1 MTPVN
6 TPRGTGEAA
15 PVERGHY
22 VCGVVGLGA
31 VVALFLTQYAAIV
44 ALVDGAL
51 GLLGSTAIVWL
62 FFALWL
68 VVWLVVDVV
77 LLQLSR
83 GRRLDGPSDA

>member
-6 TPRGTGEAA
+6 TPRGKGEAA

-31 VVALFLTQYAAIV
+31 VLALFLTQYAAIV
-44 ALVDGAL
+44 AFVDSAL

-68 VVWLVVDVV
+68 VVWLVIDVAV
-77 LLQLSR
+77 LQLAR
-83 GRRLDGPSDA
+83 HRRSA